1 MRKKRRRCKSTRSI
15 TIYNVKAKDEEAYT
29 FVMES
34 LFSTITNANFDKQH
48 FLKKINQAI
57 EIRDRI
63 KENVTIDNKHD
74 AATWHS
80 SDEEEILKKATQVG
94 FLAIE
99 NEDIRSLQ
107 SLLIFGLKG
116 IAAYADHAYVL
127 GEKDEDIFKFMTEA
141 LVATT
146 KDLSIMPMFLEKK
159 MKISSNS

>member
-1 MRKKRRRCKSTRSI
+1 MFCYQCEETAKGEGCTKSGVCGKKEDVANLQDLLLHLCKGIS
-15 TIYNVKAKDEEAYT
+15 IYNVKAKDEEAYT

-63 KENVTIDNKHD
+63 KENVTINNLHD
-74 AATWHS
+74 AVTWHS

-94 FLAIE
+94 VLATE

-107 SLLIFGLKG
+107 SLLVYGLKG
-116 IAAYADHAYVL
+116 IAA
-127 GEKDEDIFKFMTEA
+127 
-141 LVATT
+141 
-146 KDLSIMPMFLEKK
+146 
-159 MKISSNS
+159 